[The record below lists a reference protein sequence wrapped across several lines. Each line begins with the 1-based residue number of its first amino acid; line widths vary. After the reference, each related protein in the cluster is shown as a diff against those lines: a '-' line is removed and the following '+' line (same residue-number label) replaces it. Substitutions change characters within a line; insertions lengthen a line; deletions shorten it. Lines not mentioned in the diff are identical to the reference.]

1 MEEQIKAFQELL
13 KTKDEEIVKLS
24 KIKDMMREQLTKVKE
39 ENNHLKEDLEKAK
52 IAAEKNPAT
61 IYPDLEKK
69 LKQTEDQLKSLEDAN
84 KKLTEDLAKSK
95 SSSSA
100 SPTSATEKKDEK
112 KSEVSGDSL
121 SEDAPIPMDTLLKQ
135 VKTGMFKLGQQN
147 FSIEQ
152 KIDSLLE
159 LLSTGAGAAKTPMPE
174 SPGMAMASNISIK
187 KPMGEQAAIRKPSEM
202 MKPAKAEE
210 AVSAPAPVPEEE
222 VHVRKPSA
230 GFAGRKPS
238 DLAKAKAEEDAAT
251 AAAAA
256 PKEEEVHTR
265 RPSGTSS
272 RMAAPEVKIGAPAE
286 AAPAPTP
293 APAPAAPMGGGG
305 ISKPVRTV
313 PYPADGILK
322 CPNCNAQNFA
332 EMENKAK
339 IISFVPVKKYGK
351 MRYCKNCRTQW
362 DYDKE

>member
-24 KIKDMMREQLTKVKE
+24 KIKDMMREQLTKVKD

-69 LKQTEDQLKSLEDAN
+69 LKQTEDKCKSLEEAN
-84 KKLTEDLAKSK
+84 KKLTEDLAKNK
-95 SSSSA
+95 STPSTTSPSS
-100 SPTSATEKKDEK
+100 TEKKEEK
-112 KSEVSGDSL
+112 KSDVSGETL

-159 LLSTGAGAAKTPMPE
+159 LLSSGAGVAKAPISE
-174 SPGMAMASNISIK
+174 SPGMAMASNVSIK

-202 MKPAKAEE
+202 MKPTKSEE
-210 AVSAPAPVPEEE
+210 PAPVPAPTPEEE

-238 DLAKAKAEEDAAT
+238 DLAKAKADEDAA
-251 AAAAA
+251 AVAAAA

-265 RPSGTSS
+265 RPSGVGS
-272 RMAAPEVKIGAPAE
+272 RMAAPEVKIGSPTE
-286 AAPAPTP
+286 ATPAPAPT
-293 APAPAAPMGGGG
+293 PAPAAPMGGGG